1 MFNRFSLAIINMLN
15 YSSYSSGA
23 NSSTGGGA
31 NSSTGGGLGGNKTS
45 AAGNVTATAQKVNE
59 ILRNI
64 AGPILTMLG
73 SAAVIYAVVLGVQY
87 AKAEDDGKRTELKK
101 RVVNTVIGIAVMF
114 VLAAMCLFIQWDAII
129 DDIFGYAW

>member
-1 MFNRFSLAIINMLN
+1 MFNRLCLAIINAIN
-15 YSSYSSGA
+15 AGP
-23 NSSTGGGA
+23 GGGA
-31 NSSTGGGLGGNKTS
+31 NAGSGGRDSSTSSGTAS
-45 AAGNVTATAQKVNE
+45 NVTATAEKVNE

-101 RVVNTVIGIAVMF
+101 RVVNTVIGIGVMF

>member
-1 MFNRFSLAIINMLN
+1 MGRSEVLLMFNRLCLAIINAIN
-15 YSSYSSGA
+15 AGPGGGRDPSTSSGTA
-23 NSSTGGGA
+23 S
-31 NSSTGGGLGGNKTS
+31 
-45 AAGNVTATAQKVNE
+45 NVTATAEKVHD